1 MVEGKMMKV
10 GTKLRRIPTFSPI
23 NFPMKFSLEISLET
37 RTSSLAIE
45 EYFSKKVSIRDLI

>member
-23 NFPMKFSLEISLET
+23 NFPMKFSLET